1 LILAV
6 AFAILAATSRNECRC
21 TDVII
26 QPEKRWLIAWTV
38 LTALAVAMVITVNL
52 MVQVRAI

>member
-1 LILAV
+1 M